1 MKIKFK
7 NLDEIQG
14 GDDISNFYAEN
25 DIDLRLPDRRPKD
38 QLEQPWATTFNPPI
52 DRMSHDQTAHLASPA
67 GYGASAEESLELDE
81 SLLYEKKD
89 RCYHLAKQ
97 KYDVFPSAYAS
108 GFIVRCRQGK
118 VGRKKKINESSKY
131 SNDLEKMVNDDQ
143 RLRNE
148 FAKMIKDEG
157 GWSQELVKKFTKI
170 HNTKVG
176 DVFGSEGVEQK
187 LLSIDDSLDFENFDD
202 TDWDNY
208 WLLSQHMDKHPDF
221 QKKALSIIKSYK
233 GENSPLYK
241 QLLIRLGSNAG
252 HIKTKEGE
260 TVNLDSIDDMGIDWQ
275 DVGLKIN
282 EGTFDKEKSQGLHG
296 WFARKGGKGK
306 SKGWVD
312 CNTCRTNP
320 KTGRK
325 TCKTCGRQSGEERS
339 KYPACRPT
347 PSACTRRGTSSKRGP
362 MRVSWKKKKK
372 EE

>member
-7 NLDEIQG
+7 NLDETQS

-25 DIDLRLPDRRPKD
+25 DIDLRLPDERPKN
-38 QLEQPWATTFNPPI
+38 QIPQPWATTFNPPI

-67 GYGASAEESLELDE
+67 SYGASAEENLELDE

-108 GFIVRCRQGK
+108 GAIVKCRKGKIRKIKRNEEVELDEKWSDKYKRSIDCDNPKGFSQRAHCQGREK
-118 VGRKKKINESSKY
+118 NESL
-131 SNDLEKMVNDDQ
+131 DLDDV
-143 RLRNE
+143 L
-148 FAKMIKDEG
+148 DEI
-157 GWSQELVKKFTKI
+157 E
-170 HNTKVG
+170 N
-176 DVFGSEGVEQK
+176 
-187 LLSIDDSLDFENFDD
+187 LL
-202 TDWDNY
+202 
-208 WLLSQHMDKHPDF
+208 
-221 QKKALSIIKSYK
+221 
-233 GENSPLYK
+233 
-241 QLLIRLGSNAG
+241 
-252 HIKTKEGE
+252 
-260 TVNLDSIDDMGIDWQ
+260 
-275 DVGLKIN
+275 

-325 TCKTCGRQSGEERS
+325 ICKTCGRQSGEQRS

-347 PSACTRRGTSSKRGP
+347 PSACNRRGTSKKRGP
-362 MRVSWKKKKK
+362 TRVSWKKKKN